1 MFKKVLITAII
12 ATAVFAAGST
22 VYAQSG
28 ANYTRYRKDTA
39 PVFVL
44 LSDKE
49 ETKTFFKEYLIEA
62 TAKEGTK
69 VTMDLY
75 WFKNDDEKSIIAKK
89 KEDSGSKN
97 EGTWILQES
106 KKATVGASN
115 IYAET
120 VSLVL
125 GKNKIVLS
133 IVDTNGKKAKKVLKI
148 ERFLKEEAS
157 KEVNGDTFNKFVEDI
172 LNTQNKSK

>member
-28 ANYTRYRKDTA
+28 TNYSSYGKDTA
-39 PVFVL
+39 PAFVL
-44 LSDKE
+44 LSDRE
-49 ETKTFFKEYLIEA
+49 VSKTFFKEYVIEA
-62 TAKEGTK
+62 IAKEGTE
-69 VTMDLY
+69 VSMDLY
-75 WFKNDDEKSIIAKK
+75 WFKSDDEKSIIVKK
-89 KEDSGSKN
+89 KEEIGSEK
-97 EGTWILQES
+97 EGTWILQVSE
-106 KKATVGASN
+106 KVTVGASN

-120 VSLVL
+120 VSLAL

-133 IVDTNGKKAKKVLKI
+133 IVDANGNKFEEVLEI

-157 KEVNGDTFNKFVEDI
+157 KEVNGDIFNKFVEDI
-172 LNTQNKSK
+172 LNTQNTNE